1 VIGETIGNFKIVSKL
16 GRGGMG
22 EVFLAE
28 QQSIETKVAIKILH
42 PEISADKE
50 HITRFFNEARA
61 VSRIHHAGIVKIF
74 DVGFHTTGHAYLIME
89 YLEGESLAKRIERQK
104 RLSLPQIAD
113 IGRQIASVL
122 EATHSAGITH
132 RDLKP
137 DNIFIVPDR
146 ELASRERVKILDF
159 GIAKLTGT
167 LASVSPATIGTMGT
181 PAYMAPEQW
190 GDSAKVDWR
199 ADVYS
204 LGCVAFEMS
213 CGRPPFI
220 VTNIAEACAKH
231 LNDPPPPART
241 LMPDVPPRL
250 EELLNRLLDKKPDRR
265 PQSMAEVSQEFE
277 AIGGTGAS
285 SAVGPTV
292 GSIPALD
299 PGILGTNRSQAG
311 VTMPTQSPP
320 PKNTTLGAAA
330 SQSMPAAERKRGK
343 GLFFVLAACV
353 AAVIGVL
360 VFMAMRG
367 DGSKKEVAANEP
379 PKPQVKPSDPPKGS
393 ATNAG
398 SDTPAGS
405 AAQAGSATPSGSAAS
420 AGSATPSGSAAGSG
434 DTHTGSAANAG
445 SGTHVGSAAHAGSAS
460 HPGDTHAGSAAHP
473 GDTHAGSAAHPG
485 DTHAGSG
492 APHVDPTGKHELPD
506 APTHGSM
513 MAAMHAANAK
523 LMACH
528 QQAPGVKAV
537 RIHMEIDADG
547 SVRSANATTAR
558 GAHNPATDCV
568 AEVARRVKFPKSKF
582 GSTFKFPFSFVTPGS
597 EPAE

>member
-137 DNIFIVPDR
+137 DNIFIIPDR

-265 PQSMAEVSQEFE
+265 PQSMLEVSQEFE

-299 PGILGTNRSQAG
+299 PGVLGTNRSQAG

-330 SQSMPAAERKRGK
+330 SQSMPTAERKRGK
-343 GLFFVLAACV
+343 GLFFVVGGCAA
-353 AAVIGVL
+353 AAIGVL

-379 PKPQVKPSDPPKGS
+379 PKPAVKPSDPPNGS

-405 AAQAGSATPSGSAAS
+405 AAPAGSATPAGSASGSDTH
-420 AGSATPSGSAAGSG
+420 AGSATHPADTHAASATHPTDTHAGSG
-434 DTHTGSAANAG
+434 
-445 SGTHVGSAAHAGSAS
+445 S
-460 HPGDTHAGSAAHP
+460 HPTDTHAGSAAHP

-492 APHVDPTGKHELPD
+492 GPHVDPIGKHELPD
-506 APTHGSM
+506 APTHASL
-513 MAAMHAANAK
+513 MAAMHGANAK

-528 QQAPGVKAV
+528 QQTPGVKAV

-568 AEVARRVKFPKSKF
+568 AEVARHVKFPKSKF
-582 GSTFKFPFSFVTPGS
+582 GSVFKFPFSFATPGA
-597 EPAE
+597 EPGE